1 MKPELL
7 INRPNQTIADAIN
20 GHLEFLLWSQAQPF
34 ELAISTAYFNAEGF
48 GLIAEALEK
57 VGSVRLVLGA
67 EPDGQERQLR
77 HLDPVSGPEEMA
89 RAHLRRALEG
99 HTRSLTNDRD
109 LLGFSLKTDELVERL
124 ISWLALDRVEVH
136 RYEDGFLHGK
146 TFLVTTSDEGAVVGS
161 SNLTYAGLAVNNE
174 LNLGQY
180 QPHVVRQVRE
190 WFEDVWEH
198 SVPFDLAAVYA
209 ARYLPHSPY
218 LIYLRMLYERYGKE
232 LEEEAGGTIGIHLA
246 TFQQD
251 GVWRAKRILDNH
263 HGVLIADGVGLGKTF
278 IAGELIRQAA
288 RERRQRVLLVS
299 PAALRDGPWRHFLEE
314 QQLGVRS
321 LSYEEL
327 SRDRQLNPDGDG
339 DHLRFDKDEF
349 AMVVIDEAQ
358 AYRNPD
364 TIRANILRKLLEG
377 TPAKDLVLLSATPVN
392 NSLWDLYYLLGY
404 FIRNDG
410 AFAHAG
416 IRSLKGHFA
425 EAMALDPDDLSPDKL
440 FDILDE
446 VAVRRTR
453 HFVKLYYPNDRVR
466 IKGENI
472 LIRFPTP
479 SVQRVSYDL
488 YEMLPGFFT
497 RFAHALDCGDGDCEH
512 EPEIANAPVLRLARY
527 APSKYLY
534 AGRPES
540 YELQLAGLL
549 RSGLL
554 KRFESSARAF
564 ELTCE
569 RMAAS
574 HDAFLALLD
583 QGWVVTGSALA
594 DWMATDSDEFSPEEL
609 DAEERQPASAYN
621 VPALRADVMA
631 DRDLLRAFATE
642 ARQVTPETDP
652 KLARLAQEL
661 AEIAAQAHEDGL
673 TPSEEGDD
681 RKVIIFSYYADTAEW
696 IDAYLRKETRD
707 NRQLALYRNR
717 LAIIS
722 GRQGDRA
729 DVLWGF
735 APQTTDAP
743 PGRDEDKYDILVT
756 TDVLAE
762 GVNLQQARHIIN
774 YDLPWNPMRLVQRHG
789 RIDRIGS
796 HHDRVFLRCFFPD
809 RELDDLLGL
818 EERLQHKI
826 SQAAAAVGVEN
837 EVLPGSRVGD
847 VIFADTREEI
857 LRLQREDPTLFEMGG
872 EKGDAYSG
880 EAFRQ
885 ELRKGL
891 DPASVWSKQVR
902 ALPWGSGSGLV
913 RPGASPGFVFCARVA
928 DHAVAQYRYVS
939 YPDGEA
945 PEIYG
950 ETLTCLFQAEAHPDT
965 ERVLDE
971 ETHRRAYGAWELARQ
986 DIFEEWQKATDP
998 FNLQPAV
1005 PKAMRDAVELLRSHP
1020 PGDLSQPE
1028 LETLIDAV
1036 EAPYGVRIERAIR
1049 EAMRSSEEPAEQ
1061 AVAVARTAKMLGLAP
1076 SPAPEPLP
1084 IIAIDDV
1091 HLVCWLAIVPPSAPV
1106 ERMNGVV

>member
-1 MKPELL
+1 MKPEFL
-7 INRPNQTIADAIN
+7 INRPSETIADAIN
-20 GHLEFLLWSQAQPF
+20 GHLEFLLANLANPF

-48 GLIAEALEK
+48 GLLADALEK
-57 VGSVRLVLGA
+57 VRSVRLVLGA

-77 HLDPVSGPEEMA
+77 HLDPVSGPEEMERA
-89 RAHLRRALEG
+89 RLRRALAG
-99 HTRSLTNDRD
+99 HTRSLESDRD
-109 LLGFSLKTDELVERL
+109 LLGFSLETDALAERL
-124 ISWLALDRVEVH
+124 IAWLGRDGVEVR

-198 SVPFDLAAVYA
+198 SAAFDLASVYA

-232 LEEEAGGTIGIHLA
+232 LEDEAGGAIGIHLA
-246 TFQQD
+246 NFQQD
-251 GVWRAKRILDNH
+251 GVWRAKRILDQH
-263 HGVLIADGVGLGKTF
+263 HGVLVADGVGLGKTF
-278 IAGELIRQAA
+278 IAGELIRQAV

-314 QQLGVRS
+314 QQLGVCS

-327 SRDRQLNPDGDG
+327 SRDRQLSPDGDG

-377 TPAKDLVLLSATPVN
+377 TPPKDLILLSATPVN

-404 FIRNDG
+404 FIRNDA

-440 FDILDE
+440 FDVLDE

-453 HFVKLYYPNDRVR
+453 HFVKLYYPNDRVK
-466 IKGENI
+466 IKGESVA
-472 LIRFPTP
+472 IRFPTP
-479 SVQRVSYDL
+479 VVQRVSYDL
-488 YEMLPGFFT
+488 YEMLPGFFA
-497 RFAHALDCGDGDCEH
+497 RFAHALDCGDGVCEH
-512 EPEIANAPVLRLARY
+512 EPDLAAEPVLRLARY
-527 APSKYLY
+527 VPSKYLL
-534 AGRPES
+534 AGSPES

-554 KRFESSARAF
+554 KRFESSAHAF
-564 ELTCE
+564 ALTCE
-569 RMAAS
+569 RMADS
-574 HDAFLALLD
+574 HDAFLALLE
-583 QGWVVTGSALA
+583 QGWIVTGAALA
-594 DWMATDSDEFSPEEL
+594 DWMATDSDEFRPEDL
-609 DAEERQPASAYN
+609 DEEERQPAFIYN
-621 VPALRADVMA
+621 VPALRADVIA
-631 DRDLLRAFATE
+631 DRDLLRAFAAE
-642 ARQVTPETDP
+642 AARVSPETDP
-652 KLARLAQEL
+652 KLARLSQEL
-661 AEIAAQAHEDGL
+661 AEIAVQASEDAL
-673 TPSEEGDD
+673 TASEERDD

-696 IDAYLRKETRD
+696 IYEFLRKETDD
-707 NRQLALYRNR
+707 NRQLDVYRKRSALV
-717 LAIIS
+717 S
-722 GRQGDRA
+722 GRHGDRA

-735 APQTTDAP
+735 APRTSDAP
-743 PGRDEDKYDILVT
+743 PGRDGNRYDILVT

-818 EERLQHKI
+818 EERLQRKI
-826 SQAAAAVGVEN
+826 SQAAASVGLEG
-837 EVLPGSRVGD
+837 EVLPGSRVSD
-847 VIFADTREEI
+847 VIFADTRDEI
-857 LRLQREDPTLFEMGG
+857 LRLQKEDPTLFETGG

-891 DPASVWSKQVR
+891 DPASIWSKQVR

-913 RPGASPGFVFCARVA
+913 RPGASRAFVFCARVA
-928 DHAVAQYRYVS
+928 DHPVAQYRYVS
-939 YPDGEA
+939 YPNGA
-945 PEIYG
+945 PCEVNS

-965 ERVLDE
+965 ERVLDQ
-971 ETHRRAYGAWELARQ
+971 ETHRMAYYAWETARRH
-986 DIFEEWQKATDP
+986 IFEEWEKATDP

-1005 PKAMRDAVELLRSHP
+1005 PKAMRDAAELLRSYP
-1020 PGDLSQPE
+1020 PGDLPLDE
-1028 LETLIDAV
+1028 LERLIDAV

-1049 EAMRSSEEPAEQ
+1049 EAMRSSADPVQQ
-1061 AVAVARTAKMLGLAP
+1061 AVAVAETAKALGLSP

-1084 IIAIDDV
+1084 IIEIEDV
-1091 HLVCWLAIVPPSAPV
+1091 HLVCWLAIAPAGAGTG
-1106 ERMNGVV
+1106 NGAS